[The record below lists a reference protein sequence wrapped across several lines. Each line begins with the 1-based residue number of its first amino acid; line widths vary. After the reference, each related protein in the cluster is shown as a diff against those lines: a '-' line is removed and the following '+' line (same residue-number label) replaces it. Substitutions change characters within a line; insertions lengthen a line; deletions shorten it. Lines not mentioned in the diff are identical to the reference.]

1 MVQRLE
7 LDSEGYK
14 NKLVEIKET
23 PWLQLEFF
31 YFTQKIEMSIKIFIG
46 WLICQNITVFRR
58 RNFYLFSQ

>member
-31 YFTQKIEMSIKIFIG
+31 YFTQK
-46 WLICQNITVFRR
+46 
-58 RNFYLFSQ
+58 